1 MTTGERAIRKYGRL
15 AREYESRW
23 SFYVESTVRETLE
36 RLSVRSGDRVLDVA
50 CGTGFLLSTLAEREP
65 GLELTGV
72 DPTPEMLE
80 VASRRLG
87 PAARLVLGRAE
98 ALPFAAN
105 RFDVVVTTN
114 SFHYFRHPAAALSEI
129 RRVLEPGGRLV
140 VTDWCDDY
148 LACRLYDRVLS
159 VMSRAHHRT
168 YGEER
173 CRAAL
178 EEASFDG
185 VRVERYKINW
195 LWGLMT
201 ATAVRRA
208 A

>member
-1 MTTGERAIRKYGRL
+1 MGEERAIRKYGKL
-15 AREYESRW
+15 AHEYESRW
-23 SFYVESTVRETLE
+23 AFYVEATVRETLE
-36 RLSVRSGDRVLDVA
+36 RLSVRAGDRVLDVA
-50 CGTGFLLSTLAEREP
+50 CGTGFLLSTLAERVAD
-65 GLELTGV
+65 LELTGV
-72 DPTPEMLE
+72 DPSAGMLE
-80 VASRRLG
+80 FAARRLG

-98 ALPFAAN
+98 ALPFAAD

-114 SFHYFRHPAAALSEI
+114 SFHYFAHPAAALAEI
-129 RRVLEPGGRLV
+129 RRVLAPGGRV
-140 VTDWCDDY
+140 VITDWCDDY
-148 LACRLYDRVLS
+148 LACRVYDRVLS
-159 VMSRAHHRT
+159 VVSRAHHRT

-178 EEASFDG
+178 EEASFSG

>member
-1 MTTGERAIRKYGRL
+1 MKMEERAIRKYGRL

-23 SFYVESTVRETLE
+23 SFYVEATVRETLE
-36 RLSVRSGDRVLDVA
+36 RLSVRAGDRILDVA
-50 CGTGFLLSTLAEREP
+50 CGTGFLLSTLAERGP
-65 GLELTGV
+65 DLELTGV
-72 DPTPEMLE
+72 DPTPEMVE

-98 ALPFAAN
+98 ALPFAAD

-114 SFHYFRHPAAALSEI
+114 SFHYFRQPAAALAEM

-140 VTDWCDDY
+140 ITDWCDDF
-148 LACRLYDRVLS
+148 LACRVYDRVLS
-159 VMSRAHHRT
+159 VVSRAHQHT
-168 YGEER
+168 YGEVR

-178 EEASFDG
+178 EEASFSA
-185 VRVERYKINW
+185 VRVDRYKINW